1 MYRGRAPVT
10 VGPKV
15 DITWHEAREE
25 FMALQIITGNRLT
38 DGLVVF
44 LAADGGWTE
53 TLADSRVIENEEELT
68 QMKTLADAAAKAAI
82 VVEPYPIDVTRD
94 GGEIRP
100 VRYRECIRAYGPSI
114 HPDFAKQRA
123 AGQFDGEMEEDEEP
137 PVFLNGV

>member
-1 MYRGRAPVT
+1 M
-10 VGPKV
+10 
-15 DITWHEAREE
+15 WHEAREY
-25 FMALQIITGNRLT
+25 FMALQIFTGNRLT

-53 TLADSRVIENEEELT
+53 TLAASRVIENDDEMA
-68 QMKTLADAAAKAAI
+68 QMKALADAAAKAAI

-100 VRYRECIRAYGPSI
+100 VRYRERIRAFGPSI
-114 HPDFAKQRA
+114 HPDFAKQRDD
-123 AGQFDGEMEEDEEP
+123 AGHFDGDNEEEEDAP